1 MLDIWV
7 SILTTLSH
15 RPGCAGHYYNDVT
28 RRGIVTEM
36 EAPDLKL
43 PLSLRASLREVAP
56 RTRLLAIGS
65 PTRWTRGFGLTGLE
79 PATSSRA
86 TIRRCLFPGVA
97 LCWEIGLYKP
107 ISLLAVAHHCSALR
121 LEWCQQ

>member
-86 TIRRCLFPGVA
+86 TIRRCLFPGVPYVGKSA
-97 LCWEIGLYKP
+97 Y
-107 ISLLAVAHHCSALR
+107 ISRYFFARGCAPLQRVAP
-121 LEWCQQ
+121 